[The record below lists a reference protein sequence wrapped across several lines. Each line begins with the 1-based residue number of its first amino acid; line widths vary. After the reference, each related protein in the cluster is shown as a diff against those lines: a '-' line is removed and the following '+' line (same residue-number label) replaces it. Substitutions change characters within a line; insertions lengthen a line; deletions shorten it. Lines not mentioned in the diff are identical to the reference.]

1 MASQGLASRAALVA
15 SIVLASVSNIGST
28 RAETGFPFGME
39 MTLDAAR
46 QPGSKRIPDLDIGE
60 NGEAVL
66 ELWCKGGKGQFSVAG
81 NTVIFVVGRLEDR
94 GCPSDR
100 ARLDDELVATL
111 SEATTWT
118 RQGDVVSFIG
128 AKTLRFRINTN

>member
-1 MASQGLASRAALVA
+1 MVSPGLASRAALFA
-15 SIVLASVSNIGST
+15 SVVLASFSDIGSA

-39 MTLDAAR
+39 MTLEAAR

-60 NGEAVL
+60 NGEVVL

-94 GCPSDR
+94 ACPSDR
-100 ARLDDELVATL
+100 AQLDDELVATL

-128 AKTLRFRINTN
+128 ARTLRFRINTN

>member
-28 RAETGFPFGME
+28 RAETRFSFGIE
-39 MTLDAAR
+39 IAPLAAR

-128 AKTLRFRINTN
+128 AKT